1 MLASR
6 KTARKAAECG
16 NGLINSVDSSGLAV
30 TVSRKDPRLDCSDSM
45 PSAFR
50 TRAGSS
56 PKRVINSAA
65 RLSASSS
72 RAASRSTGSTEDPPR
87 ARARTWARSSARCAP
102 GVYASYIRSPVPSPV
117 GLGWTATHWVHGAFA
132 QTRPPGVNL
141 LLLVRW
147 RRSWAGSLEFP
158 CPPSHHGFRFVRQS
172 PTDGVVTC
180 RLNPPDLPG
189 GCGSAVPSPS
199 LSHWRTPTVLARMI
213 PFFALAMS
221 AILLVLLPLGM
232 VSAQT
237 ASKKPTSVLDFT
249 MKDIDGKDVP
259 LAKFQGKVLLI
270 VNTASQCGYTPQYKG
285 LQEIYQK
292 YKDQGFEILAFPA
305 NEFGAQEPGTDDQI
319 KQFCSSNYKVSFPL
333 FSKIVVRGKGIHP
346 LYEFLTSE
354 ATDPKHA
361 GPIPWN
367 FAKFLVNRKGEV
379 VSRFQ
384 PGVKPESPELGS
396 AIEEA
401 LAEK

>member
-132 QTRPPGVNL
+132 HTRPPGVNL
-141 LLLVRW
+141 LLVVSW
-147 RRSWAGSLEFP
+147 RRSSAGSLEFP
-158 CPPSHHGFRFVRQS
+158 CPPSHHGSRFVRQS
-172 PTDGVVTC
+172 SHRRC
-180 RLNPPDLPG
+180 CDL
-189 GCGSAVPSPS
+189 S
-199 LSHWRTPTVLARMI
+199 
-213 PFFALAMS
+213 
-221 AILLVLLPLGM
+221 
-232 VSAQT
+232 
-237 ASKKPTSVLDFT
+237 
-249 MKDIDGKDVP
+249 
-259 LAKFQGKVLLI
+259 
-270 VNTASQCGYTPQYKG
+270 
-285 LQEIYQK
+285 
-292 YKDQGFEILAFPA
+292 
-305 NEFGAQEPGTDDQI
+305 
-319 KQFCSSNYKVSFPL
+319 
-333 FSKIVVRGKGIHP
+333 
-346 LYEFLTSE
+346 
-354 ATDPKHA
+354 
-361 GPIPWN
+361 
-367 FAKFLVNRKGEV
+367 
-379 VSRFQ
+379 
-384 PGVKPESPELGS
+384 PESPGPSRRPRYCRPLPESFSLEDPHRAGSHDPIFRSGHVGHPAGLDAFGHGLGPDRLEETDLRSRLHHEGYRWQGCS
-396 AIEEA
+396 AREVPGQGVADRQYRQPVRLYSPIQGATGDLSEVQGSRIRGPRLPGQRVRRPGA
-401 LAEK
+401 WNG